1 MIIQKVLESQS
12 DIASD
17 RREADKSTLQYLL
30 DCLNLGLDVG
40 QDVKFVRRRGKDPAM
55 VGGEMPEPRPLLVG
69 FRFQQTQERVLA
81 SSWKL
86 GRSRD
91 KATRDVRVVR
101 DLTDKERKREKD
113 LEAETKTKNLDR
125 TEE

>member
-17 RREADKSTLQYLL
+17 RREADESTLQYLL

-55 VGGEMPEPRPLLVG
+55 VGGEMPEPRPLLFG

-101 DLTDKERKREKD
+101 DLTDKERKRRKE
-113 LEAETKTKNLDR
+113 EASTKT
-125 TEE
+125 